1 MFSKKLLTKLTRLQM
16 YCMKVSLYPCLY
28 SCKNKCPIREG
39 TWEVWLGCS
48 LQQQERC
55 YILPISRRLQE
66 KQRSFHLCFCK
77 KSQQCFLGHCFGNKQ
92 RGLGTL
98 LLTWPRLETDSM
110 PLREGRNPSVRASS
124 HSWNDY
130 GLRIISKMELGHSFT
145 LVMLTN
151 IFSGLHPS

>member
-1 MFSKKLLTKLTRLQM
+1 MFSKKWLTKLTRLQV
-16 YCMKVSLYPCLY
+16 YCMQVSLSPWLY
-28 SCKNKCPIREG
+28 SCKNKCPSCEG

-55 YILPISRRLQE
+55 YILPMSKRFQE
-66 KQRSFHLCFCK
+66 KWKRFHLCFCK
-77 KSQQCFLGHCFGNKQ
+77 KSQQCFLCHCFGNKQ

-98 LLTWPRLETDSM
+98 LPTWLQLETDCM
-110 PLREGRNPSVRASS
+110 PLREGKNTSIRASS

-130 GLRIISKMELGHSFT
+130 RLRTVSKVELGHSFT
-145 LVMLTN
+145 SGMLMN